1 MDLVSAVVRIPTIGE
16 TVNAL
21 SFNTYPGGKGANQAV
36 AVARLNHPVQMIGMT
51 GTDAFGDSLRS
62 TLAKNGVDV
71 THVGSAE
78 GVTGTACIFVS
89 ELGEN
94 CIAVNAGANRWL
106 TPEMLLSK
114 ADVITRAGVV
124 LTQLEIPIETV
135 ECLAELCRNRGVPLI
150 LDPAPTQTLSP
161 ATLSSITWFTPNEA
175 EVLFYA
181 HQWRS
186 DTELLERLFSLG
198 MQGVVLKRGDKGALI
213 AERGSRPVAVATP
226 SVRVLDTTAA
236 GDAFNGAFAVGLMRG
251 FGPERGTYFANT
263 AASISVTRSGAQP
276 SLATL
281 AEVEAMQH
289 SIALNQD

>member
-1 MDLVSAVVRIPTIGE
+1 MDLVSAVVRIPAVGE

-21 SFNTYPGGKGANQAV
+21 SFNIYPGGKGANQAV
-36 AVARLNHPVQMIGMT
+36 AVARLKHPVQMIGMT
-51 GTDAFGDSLRS
+51 GTDAFGESLRS

-78 GVTGTACIFVS
+78 GVTGTASIFVS

-94 CIAVNAGANRWL
+94 CIAVNAGANEWL

-135 ECLAELCRNRGVPLI
+135 ECLAELCRNRGVPLM

-181 HQWRS
+181 EKWRS
-186 DTELLERLFSLG
+186 DTELLEKLFSLG
-198 MQGVVLKRGDKGALI
+198 TQGVVLKRGDKGVLI
-213 AERGSRPVAVATP
+213 AERGSPPVAVAAP
-226 SVRVLDTTAA
+226 IVRVLDTTAA
-236 GDAFNGAFAVGLMRG
+236 GDAFNGAFAVALMRG
-251 FGPERGTYFANT
+251 LSPERGACFANA

-289 SIALNQD
+289 SIAMNQD